1 MGDLRLK
8 AQELL
13 KIRQNE
19 KESDEIADYITE
31 EKDMNIAKEKSKEI
45 FTERIQK
52 DIDNFQGNLLES
64 ANNGKPLNIEILK
77 LDTEGLLSWWDE
89 REDKILNTRYT
100 PIKSGI
106 VTFIDDIN
114 LELLGDDI
122 IVDRTLQKLYDL
134 IRENDIYPQWR
145 VNTNTEGKIDTL
157 YIEVDPTVSYKDR
170 KDAIHREKN
179 ISQRAIVVQNYQQH
193 KPIVEEEDSNK
204 IIRTLISLLTFILV
218 LYFSVLLLTIFSEAL
233 GVVGDGSSNFIEV
246 GWPYFLISNFSKF
259 GELFIFSLPLAILIS
274 LYYTYQRYR
283 SY

>member
-1 MGDLRLK
+1 MGDLRLE

-19 KESDEIADYITE
+19 KESDEIANYIAE
-31 EKDMNIAKEKSKEI
+31 EKDMNIAKEKSKKI
-45 FTERIQK
+45 FTEKIQK
-52 DIDNFQGNLLES
+52 EIDSFQENLLES
-64 ANNGKPLNIEILK
+64 ANHGKPLNIEILK

-134 IRENDIYPQWR
+134 IRENDIYPQWK
-145 VNTNTEGKIDTL
+145 VHTNTEGKIDTL

-179 ISQRAIVVQNYQQH
+179 ISQRAIVVQNYQQY
-193 KPIVEEEDSNK
+193 KPIEEKDSNK
-204 IIRTLISLLTFILV
+204 IIRTLISLSRFILV
-218 LYFSVLLLTIFSEAL
+218 LYFSVLLLTIFSEAF
-233 GVVGDGSSNFIEV
+233 GIVGDGSSNFIEV
-246 GWPYFLISNFSKF
+246 GWPYFLITDFSKF
-259 GELFIFSLPLAILIS
+259 GELFIFSLPLGILIS
-274 LYYTYQRYR
+274 LYSAYK

>member
-13 KIRQNE
+13 KNRQNE

-31 EKDMNIAKEKSKEI
+31 DKDMNIAKEKSKKI
-45 FTERIQK
+45 FTEKIQK
-52 DIDNFQGNLLES
+52 EIDSFQEKLLES
-64 ANNGKPLNIEILK
+64 ANHGKPLNIEILK

-89 REDKILNTRYT
+89 REDKIFNTRYT

-114 LELLGDDI
+114 LEQLTDDI
-122 IVDRTLQKLYDL
+122 IVDSTLQKLYDL
-134 IRENDIYPQWR
+134 IRENDIYPQWK
-145 VNTNTEGKIDTL
+145 VHTNTEGKIDTL

-179 ISQRAIVVQNYQQH
+179 ISQRAIVVQNYQQY
-193 KPIVEEEDSNK
+193 KPIEEEEDGNK
-204 IIRTLISLLTFILV
+204 IIKGVMSFLTFILV
-218 LYFSVLLLTIFSEAL
+218 LYFSVLLLTIFSEAFGL
-233 GVVGDGSSNFIEV
+233 VGDGSSNFIEV
-246 GWPYFLISNFSKF
+246 GWPYFLITDFSKY
-259 GELFIFSLPLAILIS
+259 GELFLFSLPLGILIS
-274 LYYTYQRYR
+274 LYSAYK

>member
-19 KESDEIADYITE
+19 KESNKIADYITE
-31 EKDMNIAKEKSKEI
+31 EKDMNIAKEKSKKI

-52 DIDNFQGNLLES
+52 EIDSFQENLLES
-64 ANNGKPLNIEILK
+64 ANHGKPLNIEILK

-134 IRENDIYPQWR
+134 IRENDIYPQWK
-145 VNTNTEGKIDTL
+145 VHTNTEGKIDTL

-179 ISQRAIVVQNYQQH
+179 ISQRAIVVQNYQQY
-193 KPIVEEEDSNK
+193 KPIEEKDSNK
-204 IIRTLISLLTFILV
+204 IIRTLISLSRFILV
-218 LYFSVLLLTIFSEAL
+218 LYFSVLLLTIFSEAF
-233 GVVGDGSSNFIEV
+233 GIVGDGSSNFIEV
-246 GWPYFLISNFSKF
+246 GWPYFLITDFSKF
-259 GELFIFSLPLAILIS
+259 GELFIFSLPLGILIS
-274 LYYTYQRYR
+274 LYSAYK